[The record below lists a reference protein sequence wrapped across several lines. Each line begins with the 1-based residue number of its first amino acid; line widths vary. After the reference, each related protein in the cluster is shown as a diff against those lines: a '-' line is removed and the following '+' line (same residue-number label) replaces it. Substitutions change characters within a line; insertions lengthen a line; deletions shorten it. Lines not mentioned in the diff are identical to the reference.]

1 MYKNIFYGCAS
12 PAALGLG
19 HAGAFFNSLSDVLSP
34 GGLFLAGPNFLGL
47 VLYHFCGDSV
57 CGHQVP
63 CHRLTG
69 ALVRCNHH
77 GGPKALNK

>member
-1 MYKNIFYGCAS
+1 MEQAGQCVLMSWALDTYEYIFIWQKIWA
-12 PAALGLG
+12 G
-19 HAGAFFNSLSDVLSP
+19 H
-34 GGLFLAGPNFLGL
+34 GPVWFQQSSTGW
-47 VLYHFCGDSV
+47 GDSV

-69 ALVRCNHH
+69 ALVRCNHP